1 MKSIPICGNLAP
13 LQLPVA
19 VMQLPCPVQLD
30 GRFYFTPPQ
39 PTSGC
44 EACFRLRR
52 LTASKLQHAASCRT
66 APQFRSCNR
75 TTPTLRSLRFCH
87 VSAQLPVSPFTPA
100 PRSPPAHP
108 LRHRCSAAPRF
119 MPLPASP
126 PPPPFTPSGGRVTW
140 RSLTRVASLRRAPP
154 HVMRQLASAAV
165 FAVAVAAEFP
175 GRKRDE
181 TASSTCAA
189 RRYPPSFAASW
200 SSSSALSQT
209 WSAASC
215 AVVTSLPLPFPLRRI
230 AHPPVHSVVNAHLS
244 PQTVA
249 LCGPD

>member
-44 EACFRLRR
+44 EPCFRLRR

-100 PRSPPAHP
+100 PRSPPAHT

-126 PPPPFTPSGGRVTW
+126 PPPFPLHPIRWPRDVAQSYSSG
-140 RSLTRVASLRRAPP
+140 LAPP
-154 HVMRQLASAAV
+154 CAPTRDAAAGICRGV
-165 FAVAVAAEFP
+165 CC
-175 GRKRDE
+175 GRR
-181 TASSTCAA
+181 C
-189 RRYPPSFAASW
+189 
-200 SSSSALSQT
+200 
-209 WSAASC
+209 
-215 AVVTSLPLPFPLRRI
+215 
-230 AHPPVHSVVNAHLS
+230 
-244 PQTVA
+244 
-249 LCGPD
+249 